1 MASIKIELYD
11 FYCSLPKRGWLH
23 ECLNCS
29 TITSSTII
37 YDSKKI
43 TKDYIFKIYICPK
56 CKQQIKNSKN
66 YIIFAKKMRKINKS
80 NITPPLNQTHLLRV
94 MYHLDYLLS

>member
-11 FYCSLPKRGWLH
+11 FFCSLPKRGWLH

-66 YIIFAKKMRKINKS
+66 YIIFAKKCEKSINQKLQ
-80 NITPPLNQTHLLRV
+80 PR
-94 MYHLDYLLS
+94 